1 MGPTIFLDVLSFTTM
16 DYSSPENTAWDK
28 LADRLFTAL
37 HLAAQP
43 VAITFTTAKP
53 SGIKPFAKPMSEK
66 SADGRQGRVPAGC
79 VFWMHGDKDTFVT
92 EKQDHGNCSVGSFT
106 HGLINLT
113 SDTSYDDITTLLES
127 KWVDEESVSN
137 LPRVQGSPEYITYG
151 PLGDTPDTLSPDV
164 VLIRINGRQLM
175 ILSDALPDLQIVG
188 KPQCHIIAIAKE
200 QQVPAASVG
209 CALSRVRTG
218 MHPEEMTCA
227 IPASRLATITAKVEN
242 AAEIATQVAKYAAQ
256 DSKKF
261 AS

>member
-1 MGPTIFLDVLSFTTM
+1 MEYFAS
-16 DYSSPENTAWDK
+16 ENTTWNK
-28 LADRLFTAL
+28 LANRLLSTL

-43 VAITFTTAKP
+43 VAITFTSTKP
-53 SGIKPFAKPMSEK
+53 ADIKPFDMPMSEK
-66 SADGRQGRVPAGC
+66 SNDGRQGRVPAGC
-79 VFWMHGDKDTFVT
+79 VFWMHGDKDTFTT

-106 HGLINLT
+106 HGLLDLT
-113 SDTSYDDITTLLES
+113 SDTSYEDIETLLET
-127 KWVDEESVSN
+127 KWVDEESVAN
-137 LPRVQGSPEYITYG
+137 LPRVTGSPEYVTYG

-164 VLIRINGRQLM
+164 VLLRINGRQLM

-227 IPASRLATITAKVEN
+227 LPASRLAAITTEVES

-256 DSKKF
+256 DAKKF
-261 AS
+261 SVL